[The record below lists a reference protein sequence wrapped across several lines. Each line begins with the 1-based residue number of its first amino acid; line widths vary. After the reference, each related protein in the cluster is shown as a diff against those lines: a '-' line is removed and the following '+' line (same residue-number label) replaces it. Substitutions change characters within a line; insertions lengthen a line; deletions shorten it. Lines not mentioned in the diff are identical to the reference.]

1 MKQMARRLYQ
11 HYRPAIETNQDD
23 ELNWE
28 RWKFSESI
36 RRNIFFANI
45 INILG
50 ARAGK
55 LNGVYFEPLDDVLV
69 LNLYLP
75 APECM
80 WRACS
85 LSEWLDAR
93 EHALRMSP
101 PPLEGHM
108 PRLTQTLQELL
119 NEEAAGRLDAS
130 ALLPLTR
137 VILASTK
144 IAPSGVGL

>member
-1 MKQMARRLYQ
+1 MTRRLYK
-11 HYRPAIETNQDD
+11 HYRPAIETNHDD

-55 LNGVYFEPLDDVLV
+55 LNGVYFETLDDDVI
-69 LNLYLP
+69 LNLTLP
-75 APECM
+75 SPECM

-85 LSEWLDAR
+85 LREWLDAR
-93 EHALRMSP
+93 EHAVRMSP
-101 PPLEGHM
+101 TPLEGQA

-119 NEEAAGRLDAS
+119 NEESAGRLDVS

-137 VILASTK
+137 VILASIK
-144 IAPSGVGL
+144 LAPAGFGL